1 MAPSF
6 ASFAA
11 AGSSSESSGYL
22 CRKAKIAGAF
32 RTGPVAFLS
41 KTEKADGH
49 REELMTASAW
59 ATVSYINDT
68 RHGRPRWSDLNHIQV
83 GTSGA
88 VQCLWV
94 QVNEGRKCWKRY
106 RRCHQQT
113 GRTNKIPIT
122 IWCCV
127 SLLVQCWV
135 FDFMILK
142 KWKSWNLEDSG
153 RKEELAQFEP
163 SSRHIRV
170 VSI

>member
-59 ATVSYINDT
+59 ATVSYINDI
-68 RHGRPRWSDLNHIQV
+68 RHGRPR
-83 GTSGA
+83 
-88 VQCLWV
+88 
-94 QVNEGRKCWKRY
+94 
-106 RRCHQQT
+106 
-113 GRTNKIPIT
+113 
-122 IWCCV
+122 
-127 SLLVQCWV
+127 
-135 FDFMILK
+135 
-142 KWKSWNLEDSG
+142 
-153 RKEELAQFEP
+153 
-163 SSRHIRV
+163 
-170 VSI
+170 